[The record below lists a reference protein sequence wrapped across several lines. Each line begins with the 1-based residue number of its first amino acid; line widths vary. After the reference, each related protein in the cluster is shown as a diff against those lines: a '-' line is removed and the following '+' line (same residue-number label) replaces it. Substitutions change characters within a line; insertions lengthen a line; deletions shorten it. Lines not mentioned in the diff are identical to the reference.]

1 MSWPIVLGLLATGL
15 VEGSYLPQLWRL
27 HQLKHADEFSLLFP
41 LLNLIGRLA
50 GLFAATLQHN
60 TVFSGFFLVGIVV
73 RATLLAQVLYYR
85 SHRRKLQHV

>member
-1 MSWPIVLGLLATGL
+1 MSWPVLLGLLATGL

-50 GLFAATLQHN
+50 GLSAAILQHS

-73 RATLLAQVLYYR
+73 RALLLSQVLYYR
-85 SHRRKLQHV
+85 SLSRKLSHA